1 VNKIHT
7 TAIATAVGLSVV
19 LGGVALSRSGGG
31 EAAAPKPVPV
41 GALSARAAQL
51 DDLEATLDRQLA
63 AAPKPPAPVT
73 TFVPTPAPDAAPSYR
88 DGDDDEYKSDDRDEY
103 ESDDDDGGGYESDG
117 HDD

>member
-19 LGGVALSRSGGG
+19 LGGVALSRSGGD

-63 AAPKPPAPVT
+63 EAPKPPAPVT
-73 TFVPTPAPDAAPSYR
+73 TFVTPTPVPDAAPSYR
-88 DGDDDEYKSDDRDEY
+88 DGDDDEYESDDNPDEY
-103 ESDDDDGGGYESDG
+103 ESDHDDD
-117 HDD
+117 